1 MTEEELIEFVNSKVD
16 EYRKIRGGVKFVTSI
31 PRNPQGKIL
40 KANLGNLFDD

>member
-1 MTEEELIEFVNSKVD
+1 MSEKELIEFVNSNVD

-40 KANLGNLFDD
+40 KAELGNLFDN